1 MPILKGANVACRI
14 YGIAHVMFFLN
25 MFPMLMTLMSHVV
38 FLNGHVTMSN
48 LRVKSPNRGGVWSG
62 GWQQGGLIVGEGMD
76 LGQIKLRH

>member
-25 MFPMLMTLMSHVV
+25 SFPMLMTLMSHAI
-38 FLNGHVTMSN
+38 LRNGHVALLN

-62 GWQQGGLIVGEGMD
+62 GLQQGGG
-76 LGQIKLRH
+76 